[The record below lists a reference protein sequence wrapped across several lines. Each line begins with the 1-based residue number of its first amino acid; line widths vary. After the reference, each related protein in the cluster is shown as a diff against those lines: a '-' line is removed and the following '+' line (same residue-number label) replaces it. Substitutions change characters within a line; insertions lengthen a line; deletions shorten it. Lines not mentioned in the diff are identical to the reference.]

1 MTEVITQN
9 KHFIRET
16 HFNRFNKNRAIIRD
30 YIDGVTQ
37 CYLINTKG
45 ELLKKFE
52 PNIWAD
58 HIEDD
63 NVIFASCDI
72 DNRKNGEALFDIN
85 GNQLTDF
92 KYQGIYHGVEEGF
105 FEVENTEGKH
115 GQLSITGEE
124 IIPCIYE
131 DSSRFQ
137 EGVSAMKL
145 NDKWGMVDYKNFTI
159 IPFMYEDMFCSFNN
173 KIPAKL
179 DGKWGIIDKFN
190 NKIIDFKFDDIA
202 LYINRDCLT
211 FPAKL
216 DDKWGIIDIYGNTVF
231 DFIYDDCDSLDIE
244 GWYKFSKNINGDSKW
259 TIYSCEKNE
268 FISDFVYDDIDLY
281 ASGIC
286 QVKLGKNY
294 DYVDYFNQPIADF
307 KYKYMHHF
315 YKTNLVVFSE
325 NNKFGLMNTGGKII
339 IPAKL
344 DDSIKYADE
353 NMLVME
359 DDNFNQYVMDINEN
373 IIIPKQKYQR
383 FWGGYSCGFIT
394 LRDRAYYDTKGTEL
408 KLKFEL

>member
-1 MTEVITQN
+1 MAE
-9 KHFIRET
+9 KLHRFREI
-16 HFNRFNKNRAIIRD
+16 HFNPFNKNRAIIRD

-45 ELLKKFE
+45 ELIHKFE
-52 PNIWAD
+52 PNVWVD
-58 HIEDD
+58 NIEDD

-105 FEVENTEGKH
+105 FEVENTDGEH

-124 IIPCIYE
+124 VVPCIYE
-131 DSSRFQ
+131 DSCRFQ

-145 NDKWGMVDYKNFTI
+145 NNKWGMVDYKNSTI
-159 IPFMYEDMFCSFNN
+159 IPFIYEDMFCSFNN

-179 DGKWGIIDKFN
+179 NGKWGIVDKFN
-190 NKIIDFKFDDIA
+190 KKIIDFKFDEIGF
-202 LYINRDCLT
+202 YIHRDCLT

-216 DDKWGIIDIYGNTVF
+216 DDKWGIIDIYGQTVF
-231 DFIYDDCDSLDIE
+231 DFVYDDCDSLDKA
-244 GWYKFSKNINGDSKW
+244 GWYKFKKNDKW
-259 TIYSCEKNE
+259 AIYSCEKNE
-268 FISDFVYDDIDLY
+268 FVSDFIYDNIDLY

-286 QVKLGKNY
+286 QVKLGDKY
-294 DYVDYFNQPIADF
+294 DYIDYFNRPIADF
-307 KYKYMHHF
+307 KYEHINHF
-315 YKTNLVVFSE
+315 YKTNLVAFSE

-344 DDSIKYADE
+344 DDKIKYADE

-394 LRDRAYYDTKGTEL
+394 LKDRAYYDTKGQEL